1 MTHGKHI
8 ASPTCVKTTLFA
20 RHQLTLTSTF
30 VEMALVSV
38 LRYLEESQERENS
51 SAALEKRP
59 QFLEE
64 HHLFDEIPCRRLEDC
79 SRPVSEKRS
88 PAKNPGNHYESLATP
103 RASNNRQRLHKWPR
117 DESLPELTCHED
129 SASQNLTD
137 LVTLITPG
145 SRFGKLTQP
154 SEKVSYGES
163 QTTPQAP
170 SSRNRLRL
178 IKRPR
183 DESVPGRPVQ
193 NTTPPA
199 SPITITDS
207 PDIGDIGHEDLR
219 DATGTITNNS
229 LNSAPAA
236 EESDIENWTEAQIQR
251 YDAHSFSVDDPQTE
265 ATTSRQNTSHLWY
278 TELTL
283 HFKLELLIMLKINRK
298 VWWDA
303 VRLSYKYAD

>member
-1 MTHGKHI
+1 
-8 ASPTCVKTTLFA
+8 
-20 RHQLTLTSTF
+20 
-30 VEMALVSV
+30 MALVSV

-64 HHLFDEIPCRRLEDC
+64 QHLFDEIPCRRDDEW
-79 SRPVSEKRS
+79 SRPVAVKKRS
-88 PAKNPGNHYESLATP
+88 PAKNPGNHCESLA
-103 RASNNRQRLHKWPR
+103 NNRQRLHKRSR

-137 LVTLITPG
+137 LVKLITPG
-145 SRFGKLTQP
+145 SRFGKPTQP
-154 SEKVSYGES
+154 SEKISNGES
-163 QTTPQAP
+163 QTTPRAP

-199 SPITITDS
+199 SPITITITDS

-236 EESDIENWTEAQIQR
+236 EESDMENWTEAQIQC
-251 YDAHSFSVDDPQTE
+251 YYAHSFSVGDLQTA
-265 ATTSRQNTSHLWY
+265 ATTTCRPVNQVYLY
-278 TELTL
+278 TLLQKGMLHAGLTHWNHVL
-283 HFKLELLIMLKINRK
+283 
-298 VWWDA
+298 
-303 VRLSYKYAD
+303 